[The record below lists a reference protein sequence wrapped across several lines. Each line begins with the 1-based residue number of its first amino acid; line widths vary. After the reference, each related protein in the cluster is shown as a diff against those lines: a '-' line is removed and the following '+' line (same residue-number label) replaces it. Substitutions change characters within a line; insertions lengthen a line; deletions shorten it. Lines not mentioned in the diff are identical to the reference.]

1 MKSNRYRTLDKEWL
15 LETIQEEELRMRSK
29 RRNKKQKHNF
39 KQRFYVILAIIVMA
53 FFSFIAPIMN

>member
-29 RRNKKQKHNF
+29 RRNKKQRHNF